1 MLFSN
6 SRPRLRVR
14 GQDHRGTLPLRA
26 KPRLL
31 GQTRGGG
38 PALAGVVS
46 VARRAGF
53 VVERTLLGV
62 GHLVVIARVNPRLRV
77 KVELVK
83 AGKFVVGEKVVH
95 NALAVW

>member
-1 MLFSN
+1 M
-6 SRPRLRVR
+6 
-14 GQDHRGTLPLRA
+14 
-26 KPRLL
+26 
-31 GQTRGGG
+31 
-38 PALAGVVS
+38 VS